1 MMKAL
6 FQGMKLVLATM
17 AVAAGLTTGAPRLLA
32 DTTNGSSAPGLTN
45 GNGSVSTNGVA
56 RRNIVLAPGHDDPFI
71 AQWVARILARSH
83 YLQKPLDD
91 EISAKFLEQYLDAF
105 DPQHLI
111 FFASDIKEFDSYRTR
126 LDDLTLRTGDTTPA
140 YVIFKRFLERF
151 DQQVALVDI
160 YLKTNRFD
168 FTGNDLYPLNRR
180 EAPRPADRA
189 AAEKLW
195 EDRVRFEYLQEKL
208 NRTNQ
213 FEFKDVPSPS
223 AENPPGRERVE
234 KLASAKSEP
243 IEKIISRRYARIQRF
258 LKEYEP
264 DDVLQVYLTAL
275 AHVYDPHSDYMGR
288 AQLEN
293 FSIGMKLSLFGIGA
307 LLRSEDG
314 YCKIQELI
322 PEGPAEKSKKIKPN
336 DKIIAVAQGDTEPVE
351 VVDWK
356 LDKVVELIRGAKGT
370 EVRLTILPADA
381 TDPSQRRVIRLIR
394 DEIKLEEQAA
404 KAKIIDLPGTPPTR
418 LGVIDLPSFYSELP
432 SKDKTNALRSTTTD
446 VRLLLDKL
454 KQEKVSGLILDLRRN
469 GGGAL
474 DEAIKLTGLFIRKGP
489 VVQVRDPDGTITVEE
504 DPDPEVVYEGPLAVL
519 TSRFSASASEILAGA
534 LQDYGR
540 ALIVGDSSTHGKG
553 TVQQLL
559 QLKPIFAQFGL
570 RLDHDP
576 GALKYTIRMFF
587 LPKGASTQMTGV
599 VPDLV
604 LPSVNNY
611 AEVGEGSLPNAL
623 PAAKVESAPFEP
635 VNQVRPYLEEL
646 RKRSAGRVATDP
658 DFAFL
663 QRTIELYRK
672 TVAEKTV
679 SLNEAQRRQEKEE
692 NDARQKARKQELR
705 DRPDNGEKA
714 YEITLKQVSLAGLP
728 PPMSKTNHVENARLK
743 APLNPDDPE
752 AVTEDDNLPVVDIT
766 LDETKRVLRDYI
778 GLTQGKPLA
787 QREAAGQ

>member
-1 MMKAL
+1 MNAL
-6 FQGMKLVLATM
+6 FRGMRFAFAALAI
-17 AVAAGLTTGAPRLLA
+17 AAGLAVVPARLLA
-32 DTTNGSSAPGLTN
+32 EATNSSSARVPTN
-45 GNGSVSTNGVA
+45 GNGLTGTNGA
-56 RRNIVLAPGHDDPFI
+56 PRRTIVLAPGHDDPFI

-83 YLQKPLDD
+83 YVQKPLDD
-91 EISAKFLEQYLDAF
+91 ETSAKFFDQYLDAF
-105 DPQHLI
+105 DPQHML
-111 FFASDIKEFDSYRTR
+111 FFESDLKEFDSYRTR
-126 LDDLTLRTGDTTPA
+126 LDDLTLRSGDTTPA
-140 YVIFKRFLERF
+140 YLIFKRFLERF
-151 DQQVALVDI
+151 DQQTALVDVF
-160 YLKTNRFD
+160 LKTNRFE
-168 FTGNDLYPLNRR
+168 FTGNDRYLLNRR
-180 EAPRPADRA
+180 EAPRPADRP

-195 EDRVRFEYLQEKL
+195 EDRVRFEYLTEML
-208 NRTNQ
+208 NKEMPNQ
-213 FEFKDVPSPS
+213 QKPEDIQKTI
-223 AENPPGRERVE
+223 A
-234 KLASAKSEP
+234 
-243 IEKIISRRYARIQRF
+243 RRYTRIQRF

-336 DKIIAVAQGDTEPVE
+336 DKIIAVAQGDKEPVE

-370 EVRLTILPADA
+370 EVRLTIIPADA
-381 TDPSQRRVIRLIR
+381 TDPSQHRVVRLIR
-394 DEIKLEEQAA
+394 DEIKLEDQAA

-418 LGVIDLPSFYSELP
+418 LGIIDLPSFYSEMA
-432 SKDKTNALRSTTTD
+432 SKERTNALRSTTTD
-446 VRLLLDKL
+446 MRLLLDKL
-454 KQEKVSGLILDLRRN
+454 QKEKVSGLILDLRRN

-489 VVQVRDPDGTITVEE
+489 VVQVKDPDGTITVEE
-504 DPDPEVVYEGPLAVL
+504 DPDPAVVYEGPLVVL

-576 GALKYTIRMFF
+576 GALKYTIRKFY
-587 LPKGASTQMTGV
+587 LPKGASTQMKGV

-623 PAAKVESAPFEP
+623 PWDKVESAPFDP
-635 VNQVRPYLEEL
+635 VDQVQPYLEAL
-646 RKRSAGRVATDP
+646 RKRSADRVASDS

-663 QRTIELYRK
+663 RQTIDSYRK
-672 TVAEKTV
+672 MVAEKSV

-692 NDARQKARKQELR
+692 NDARQKKRKQELR

-714 YEITLKQVSLAGLP
+714 YEITLKQVSLPGLP
-728 PPMSKTNHVENARLK
+728 PPMSKTNHVESARLK
-743 APLNPDDPE
+743 APPNPDDPD
-752 AVTEDDNLPVVDIT
+752 AVAEDDTLPVVDIT
-766 LDETKRVLRDYI
+766 LDETKRILRDYI
-778 GLTQGKPLA
+778 GLSQGKPRA
-787 QREAAGQ
+787 RPEAAGQ